1 MAQRICKQFRTESVK
16 GEPLARLVKQLS
28 MLCATVQPNAFPS
41 DAISLFGNLP
51 FVGLANLAHEI
62 SGSLT
67 RSSAKVYSIF
77 MQVACERDGFCQ
89 NASMFPLLHSADMTH
104 LRL

>member
-1 MAQRICKQFRTESVK
+1 MAQRICKQFATGSVK

-28 MLCATVQPNAFPS
+28 MLCTAVQPNAFAS
-41 DAISLFGNLP
+41 GAILRHIP
-51 FVGLANLAHEI
+51 FWESSVCGLANLAHKI
-62 SGSLT
+62 SG

-77 MQVACERDGFCQ
+77 MQVACERDGFCR
-89 NASMFPLLHSADMTH
+89 NASMFPISADMTH